1 MCGKKSGKQFSD
13 QYNEEIDEKYF
24 RPSEVSILLGDATKA
39 KNKLNWIPNTD
50 FKALVKLMLDS
61 EKEEYVK

>member
-1 MCGKKSGKQFSD
+1 MATEPLCSRLCLK
-13 QYNEEIDEKYF
+13 IDEKYF